1 MAQNNRNSSL
11 VVCRCTCYHDFC
23 RTRGKTR
30 LWNMLLKRNSP
41 VRSSEEVTRGL
52 PLLCNL
58 LFNSYKQ
65 NLSPL
70 VENTCCSLGE
80 RMCVCTCRSLGF
92 HAQRWIG
99 CVQLMVHIWI
109 LTSII
114 LNLDV
119 IRFSLV
125 CCSRYRCVYFHTPVL
140 VLLSGDPAGG
150 NVSGHQIVTL
160 WITVN
165 RLNISSRC
173 HVFRRPCRWPF
184 VIGPSVLKSQQS
196 ITANRDRNR
205 LFNQIISHALRV
217 CLSALKCSPHQTPAA
232 ERASTNAITA
242 VAIVR
247 GNLHTGA
254 VVRARWRSN
263 CFPLVLNAL
272 VASGIR

>member
-1 MAQNNRNSSL
+1 
-11 VVCRCTCYHDFC
+11 
-23 RTRGKTR
+23 
-30 LWNMLLKRNSP
+30 MLQSGRKNEHLHLQVARI
-41 VRSSEEVTRGL
+41 G
-52 PLLCNL
+52 
-58 LFNSYKQ
+58 
-65 NLSPL
+65 
-70 VENTCCSLGE
+70 
-80 RMCVCTCRSLGF
+80 
-92 HAQRWIG
+92 RWIG
-99 CVQLMVHIWI
+99 YVQLMVHIWI

-150 NVSGHQIVTL
+150 NVSGHLPQTVTL

-205 LFNQIISHALRV
+205 LFNQIISRALRV
-217 CLSALKCSPHQTPAA
+217 CLSDACSRKSLNKRHDRCGHCEGPFEICVQVLWYEPGGAQPA
-232 ERASTNAITA
+232 S
-242 VAIVR
+242 
-247 GNLHTGA
+247 L
-254 VVRARWRSN
+254 W
-263 CFPLVLNAL
+263 F
-272 VASGIR
+272 